1 MGTLLISVYLFVVL
15 VMLLNILI
23 AQLSDIYNLLR
34 TDAQIEVD
42 INRAWIV
49 AKVELNTWN
58 GLIYKH
64 VRSRCMPARLT
75 VRLC

>member
-1 MGTLLISVYLFVVL
+1 
-15 VMLLNILI
+15 MLLNILI

-49 AKVELNTWN
+49 AKVELNIWH
-58 GLIYKH
+58 GLVYKQ
-64 VRSRCMPARLT
+64 VGLTLCISYDTRLD
-75 VRLC
+75 R